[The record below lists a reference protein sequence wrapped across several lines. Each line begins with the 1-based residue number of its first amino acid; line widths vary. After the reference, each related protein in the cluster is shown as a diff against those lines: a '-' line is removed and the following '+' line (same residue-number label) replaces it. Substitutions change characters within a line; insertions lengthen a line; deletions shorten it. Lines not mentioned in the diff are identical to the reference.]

1 MNFTHRCWSALESLM
16 NNDLQANMKTQDS
29 QHDVC
34 SEGQA
39 EAQKTPFQTDV
50 ILYDYDSFM
59 HSFVFPCPDNVSDAG
74 HIFIPAVNG
83 VEAAFWA
90 FSKTKEQC
98 RKKMA
103 AHPDSFIFAKCGI
116 LS

>member
-1 MNFTHRCWSALESLM
+1 M

-50 ILYDYDSFM
+50 ILHDYDSFM

-83 VEAAFWA
+83 LKLPSERSAKLKNSAGQKWLLTQTASSLQSVEYYPSL
-90 FSKTKEQC
+90 FS
-98 RKKMA
+98 
-103 AHPDSFIFAKCGI
+103 
-116 LS
+116 